1 MSTTLQK
8 IQVLIDKGDKKRA
21 RQYLK
26 RILKD
31 DPSADAW
38 YLTALTLDDDLQK
51 IKCLRHAL
59 ELDALHTPSNRL
71 LYQVEGGMPLHEQE
85 KQRQQEIEKRTTKDI
100 VPLEKIER
108 EMKKDRFQR
117 HAERQRRRTRYG
129 CLFSFLLSASCSLF
143 AVTAIGLLP
152 GFIGTM
158 STIFG
163 GPAPVHAIEGTPI
176 EDREDAIV
184 IMTPVQSN
192 EASNQD
198 VEIMDH
204 GYLHE
209 YKFDALKNES
219 YAIYVQFMSVNANHV
234 SRNVAIIDPEGS
246 NATGICERQRILE
259 GDMGTA
265 FTCQA
270 NMSGEWAVR
279 VLGITGESVGA
290 YFVGVEKLKF

>member
-1 MSTTLQK
+1 MPTTLQN
-8 IQVLIDKGDKKRA
+8 IQTMIDEGEKKRA

-26 RILKD
+26 QILKD

-38 YLTALTLDDDLQK
+38 YLTALAVDDELQK

-59 ELDALHTPSNRL
+59 EIDAFHTPANRL
-71 LYQVEGGMPLHEQE
+71 LHQVEGGMPLHEQE
-85 KQRQQEIEKRTTKDI
+85 KLKEAEEKRQTRDI

-143 AVTAIGLLP
+143 AVSAIGLLP
-152 GFIGTM
+152 GFIGTV
-158 STIFG
+158 TTLLG
-163 GPAPVHAIEGTPI
+163 GTRPVYDIEGTPI
-176 EDREDAIV
+176 GDRDDAIL
-184 IMTPVQSN
+184 IMTPAQSN
-192 EASNQD
+192 DASNQD

-209 YKFDALKNES
+209 YKFGAVKNET
-219 YAIYVQFMSVNANHV
+219 YAIYVQFMSVSANHV
-234 SRNVAIIDPEGS
+234 SQNVAIIDPEGS
-246 NATGICERQRILE
+246 DATEFCERQRILE

-265 FTCQA
+265 FTCQVNA
-270 NMSGEWAVR
+270 SGEWMVR
-279 VLGITGESVGA
+279 ILGVTGESVGA
-290 YFVGVEKLKF
+290 YFVGVEKLDF

>member
-1 MSTTLQK
+1 MATTLQK
-8 IQVLIDKGDKKRA
+8 IQSLIDKGDKKRA
-21 RQYLK
+21 RHHLK
-26 RILKD
+26 QILKD

-38 YLTALTLDDDLQK
+38 YMTALIVDDELQK

-59 ELDALHTPSNRL
+59 ELDALHTPANRL
-71 LYQVEGGMPLHEQE
+71 LHQVEGGMPLHEQE
-85 KQRQQEIEKRTTKDI
+85 KQKQEEEKRKIKDI

-129 CLFSFLLSASCSLF
+129 CVFSFLLSASCSLF

-158 STIFG
+158 STLLG
-163 GPAPVHAIEGTPI
+163 GPVPVYDIEGTPI
-176 EDREDAIV
+176 EDRDDAIV

-209 YKFDALKNES
+209 YKFDALQYES
-219 YAIYVQFMSVNANHV
+219 YAIYIQFMSVNANHV
-234 SRNVAIIDPEGS
+234 SRNVAIIDPEGVD
-246 NATGICERQRILE
+246 ATGVCERQRILE

-279 VLGITGESVGA
+279 VLGVTGESVGA

>member
-1 MSTTLQK
+1 MSPTLQK
-8 IQVLIDKGDKKRA
+8 IQSLIDKGDKKRA
-21 RQYLK
+21 RHYLK
-26 RILKD
+26 LVLKEE
-31 DPSADAW
+31 PSADAW
-38 YLTALTLDDDLQK
+38 YMMALTLDDELQQ
-51 IKCLRHAL
+51 IKCLRNAL
-59 ELDALHTPSNRL
+59 KLDAFHSPSNRL
-71 LYQVEGGMPLHEQE
+71 LHKVEGGMPLHEQE
-85 KQRQQEIEKRTTKDI
+85 KLKQEKEKRETREV
-100 VPLEKIER
+100 VPLKPIER

-158 STIFG
+158 STLFG
-163 GPAPVHAIEGTPI
+163 GPVPVHAIEGTPI

-192 EASNQD
+192 EASNQE

-209 YKFDALKNES
+209 YKFDAIQNES

-246 NATGICERQRILE
+246 DATGICERQRILE

-279 VLGITGESVGA
+279 VLGVTGESVGA

>member
-1 MSTTLQK
+1 MARSLEK

-26 RILKD
+26 QILRD
-31 DPSADAW
+31 EPSADAW
-38 YLTALTLDDDLQK
+38 YMTALLVDDDLQK

-59 ELDALHTPSNRL
+59 DLDAFHTPSNRL
-71 LYQVEGGMPLHEQE
+71 LHKVEGGMPLHEQE
-85 KQRQQEIEKRTTKDI
+85 KLKQEQEKRETREI

-108 EMKKDRFQR
+108 EMKKDRFHR

-143 AVTAIGLLP
+143 VFSAIGLLP
-152 GFIGTM
+152 GFIGTV
-158 STIFG
+158 TTLLG
-163 GPAPVHAIEGTPI
+163 GPAPVGLIDGTPI
-176 EDREDAIV
+176 QDRDDAII
-184 IMTPVQSN
+184 IMTPARSN

-209 YKFDALKNES
+209 YKFRGVQGTS
-219 YAIYVQFMSVNANHV
+219 YAIYVQFMSVSANHV
-234 SRNVAIIDPEGS
+234 SRNVAIIDPTGS
-246 NATGICERQRILE
+246 NATGVCERQRILE

-265 FTCQA
+265 FTCQLNA
-270 NMSGEWAVR
+270 TGQWAVR
-279 VLGITGESVGA
+279 ILGVTGESVGA
-290 YFVGVEKLKF
+290 YFVGVEKLAF